1 LFSLA
6 GFRRRQAA
14 EKQEQLADILAGYS
28 SSGLPTPDDDDE
40 DEEGEA
46 DEEDGEPEDH
56 QSAEEE
62 CTSPRRRRRRRPGG
76 SVFSLEPSWADVVR
90 DAAALDKRQRDYQEA
105 VWELL
110 ATELQHIDKLRVVV
124 DVRHHTNLTPRTGA
138 CSRHFLGEEGRWIP
152 PPLRKM
158 PGINIGAE
166 IFTQTHIILC

>member
-1 LFSLA
+1 MFSVA

-14 EKQEQLADILAGYS
+14 EKQEQLADILASYS

-46 DEEDGEPEDH
+46 DEEDGEPEDR
-56 QSAEEE
+56 QSAEEK
-62 CTSPRRRRRRRPGG
+62 CTSPRRRRRRPGG

-124 DVRHHTNLTPRTGA
+124 DVRHHTAHQCLFQTFPWGV
-138 CSRHFLGEEGRWIP
+138 GEVDSPVP
-152 PPLRKM
+152 PKNAWNKHRC
-158 PGINIGAE
+158 GNFHAD
-166 IFTQTHIILC
+166 TQNFMLVV

>member
-1 LFSLA
+1 MFSVA

-14 EKQEQLADILAGYS
+14 EKQEQLADILASYS

-46 DEEDGEPEDH
+46 DEEDGEPEDR

-124 DVRHHTNLTPRTGA
+124 DVRHHTAHQCLFQTFPRGV
-138 CSRHFLGEEGRWIP
+138 GEVDSPAP
-152 PPLRKM
+152 PKNAWNKHRC
-158 PGINIGAE
+158 GNFHAD
-166 IFTQTHIILC
+166 TQNFMLVV